1 MSEETTAP
9 IIPHVRTPPR
19 KGVSLLLLC
28 PRLTGREPGRRRALA
43 ASRVCAGGDPVRGG
57 ETIKSK
63 VTERTR
69 VRHGPKR
76 RVFAGLVGQGFGSAA
91 PSTPGQDR
99 MRSHLR
105 QLPPHTRSPR
115 APRAAPPA
123 ASEPAAV
130 VWVSLAMGISH
141 FRYTRAALQPINAR
155 STPRRNRWAA
165 GRGLLTLSRLAL
177 RRFSRSPEPH
187 LAAALPHHL
196 SEVALCA

>member
-28 PRLTGREPGRRRALA
+28 QRLTGREPGRRRALA

-57 ETIKSK
+57 ETIKPK

-91 PSTPGQDR
+91 PSTPGRDR

-141 FRYTRAALQPINAR
+141 FRYPGGTPANQRAPHSQEEQVVGRPGSPHPFQACFAPVLALTRAPSRRCPATPAL
-155 STPRRNRWAA
+155 
-165 GRGLLTLSRLAL
+165 
-177 RRFSRSPEPH
+177 
-187 LAAALPHHL
+187 
-196 SEVALCA
+196 